1 MRTSAIAQCEKFPQA
16 AGGKI
21 SAKFREVL
29 KPTQFRLTFSSPIGK
44 FRENCEFREIN
55 FRQDEQD
62 KQDGPIVAFNGFPII
77 PNCSASESLWHSLSE
92 GKVLCGVKP
101 PLSPP
106 GREDP
111 KTTLD

>member
-44 FRENCEFREIN
+44 FREIREMREFH
-55 FRQDEQD
+55 FGQDEQD
-62 KQDGPIVAFNGFPII
+62 EQDGPMVAFNGFPIS
-77 PNCSASESLWHSLSE
+77 PVRPARESLWHSLSE